1 MDWWLGFNQC
11 WSLGATCAIDWDA
24 WTVVVAV
31 IAAVLSWL
39 SVLVTA
45 VSAGAVFWLGRQANL
60 LAGTAKEAQERYI
73 REGRKEAADDRER
86 EGKVVLAYC
95 SAELKVMGPALA
107 GLAGM
112 LRGDNVEDLFVMSR
126 EFRRQV
132 NDRARELSWEVLEK
146 VLPRLHA
153 IPPATG
159 MRLARLLGAC
169 KSLTTSFAIHAD
181 EVSPHE
187 REDGQEEWAEYLRT
201 SITNRLRLVLAAR
214 ELANSLWLESNAALE
229 GIGERG

>member
-24 WTVVVAV
+24 WTVVIAV
-31 IAAVLSWL
+31 FAAVLSWL

-73 REGRKEAADDRER
+73 REGRKEAADDRDR

-112 LRGDNVEDLFVMSR
+112 LRGDDVEDLFVRSR
-126 EFRRQV
+126 DFRRQV

-187 REDGQEEWAEYLRT
+187 REDGQEEWEEYLRT
-201 SITNRLRLVLAAR
+201 SISNRLRLLLAAR